1 MIAPDCGTERLR
13 WRDPERTAPSDPIHQ
28 NEKEEDMAKIERE
41 DIMEIAEGLR
51 MIEEGV
57 AKIQGVM
64 RERKMKSI
72 QDIATQLIPIFQ
84 KEDDSLTDNVINRL
98 G

>member
-1 MIAPDCGTERLR
+1 
-13 WRDPERTAPSDPIHQ
+13 
-28 NEKEEDMAKIERE
+28 MAKIERE

-72 QDIATQLIPIFQ
+72 QDIAAQLIPIFQ

>member
-1 MIAPDCGTERLR
+1 
-13 WRDPERTAPSDPIHQ
+13 
-28 NEKEEDMAKIERE
+28 MAKIERE